1 MKFGPLVDAAWLHE
15 HLGDP
20 DVRVID
26 FRWYLQR
33 RVGRDE
39 YLHGHIPGAV
49 FVALEDVTGEEGA
62 GRHPL
67 PTAEQFERAMRQAA
81 GEAATNGAAYDD
93 TRRPGGAPRWVLSP
107 AFGPTRPA
115 GAAGR
120 RGGSG

>member
-20 DVRVID
+20 DVRLID

-39 YLHGHIPGAV
+39 YLRGHIPGAV

-67 PTAEQFERAMRQAA
+67 PTGEQFGREMRQA
-81 GEAATNGAAYDD
+81 GVDPETKVAAY
-93 TRRPGGAPRWVLSP
+93 GAVGRSV
-107 AFGPTRPA
+107 
-115 GAAGR
+115 GA
-120 RGGSG
+120 SV